1 MRLFRGVIKRMYIKN
16 IARDGLLVGYCFLNS
31 SAPGRGRWYGS
42 GVSGDEAIN
51 ILREGYF
58 LDL

>member
-1 MRLFRGVIKRMYIKN
+1 MYIKN